1 MMRRIANKRAAHFM
15 QFEFYKLDVFTST
28 PYAGNPLAVVLE
40 AGELDG
46 ARMQQI
52 AREFNLSETIFVLPP
67 DNPVHTA
74 KVRIFTR
81 FEELP
86 FAGHPTIGAAVLL
99 AQQKF
104 AAIERE
110 EDAIVVLEEG
120 IGPVR
125 VGVRLRPGEAAF
137 AEFDAATVPEQV
149 GEPAPT
155 DRLAAALGLAP
166 NEIGFENHKPTRYS
180 AGLPFTFVPVQGLD
194 AIGDIEIRMQYWQE
208 AFGGNGP
215 NAAFVYCRETV
226 HRRSAFHAR
235 AFVPSLL
242 GAEDAATG
250 SAAAAFAGVIQQF
263 DDPPDGVHNGLIEQG
278 YEMGRPA
285 EISLELELEAGE
297 VHVVRI
303 GGNAVPVMEGRL
315 EA

>member
-1 MMRRIANKRAAHFM
+1 M
-15 QFEFYKLDVFTST
+15 QLTFHTLDVFTST
-28 PYAGNPLAVVLE
+28 PYAGNPLAVVLD
-40 AGELDG
+40 AQDLDS

-67 DNPVHTA
+67 ENPIHSA

-81 FEELP
+81 YEELP
-86 FAGHPTIGAAVLL
+86 FAGHPTVGAAILL

-104 AAIERE
+104 GQVDRE
-110 EDAIVVLEEG
+110 EDAIIVLEEG
-120 IGPVR
+120 IGAVR
-125 VGVRLRPGEAAF
+125 VGVRLRPREAAF
-137 AEFDAATVPEQV
+137 AEFDATRVPQQA
-149 GEPAPT
+149 GDPAPT

-180 AGLPFTFVPVQGLD
+180 AGLPFTFVPVRGLE
-194 AIGDIEIRMQYWQE
+194 AMGQIEIKMQHWQE
-208 AFGGNGP
+208 AFGDDRP
-215 NAAFVYCRETV
+215 KAAFVYCRQTI

-250 SAAAAFAGVIQQF
+250 SAAAAFAGVIKQF
-263 DDPPDGVHNGLIEQG
+263 DDPRDGIHNGLIEQG

-297 VHVVRI
+297 LHVVRI
-303 GGNAVPVMEGRL
+303 GGHAVPVMQGQL

>member
-1 MMRRIANKRAAHFM
+1 M
-15 QFEFYKLDVFTST
+15 QLTFHKLDVFTST
-28 PYAGNPLAVVLE
+28 PYAGNPLAVVLD
-40 AGELDG
+40 AQELDG
-46 ARMQQI
+46 ERMQQI

-67 DNPVHTA
+67 ENPVHTA

-86 FAGHPTIGAAVLL
+86 FAGHPTVGAAILL

-104 AAIERE
+104 GEVDRE
-110 EDAIVVLEEG
+110 EDAIIVLEEG
-120 IGPVR
+120 IGAVR
-125 VGVRLRPGEAAF
+125 VGVRLRPRVAAF
-137 AEFDAATVPEQV
+137 AEFDAARVPKQV
-149 GEPAPT
+149 GDPAPT

-166 NEIGFENHKPTRYS
+166 NEIGFENHRPTRYS
-180 AGLPFTFVPVQGLD
+180 AGLPFTFVPVRGLD
-194 AIGDIEIRMQYWQE
+194 AIGQIEIRMQHWQE
-208 AFGGNGP
+208 AFGDDGP
-215 NAAFVYCRETV
+215 KAAFAYCRQTV

-235 AFVPSLL
+235 TFVPSLL

-250 SAAAAFAGVIQQF
+250 SAAAAFAGVIARF
-263 DDPPDGVHNGLIEQG
+263 DDPRDGVHNGLIEQG

-297 VHVVRI
+297 LHAVRI
-303 GGNAVPVMEGRL
+303 GGHAVPVMQGRL